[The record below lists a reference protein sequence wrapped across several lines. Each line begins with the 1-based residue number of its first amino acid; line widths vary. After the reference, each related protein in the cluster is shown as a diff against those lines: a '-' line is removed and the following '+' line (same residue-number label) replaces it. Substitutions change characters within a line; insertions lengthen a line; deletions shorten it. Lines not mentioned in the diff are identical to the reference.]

1 MKTHIAHIANLL
13 IAISLLAIQPRAE
26 DIAGTVSA
34 VARYESGSDTL
45 PLRKVEQLVAES
57 MTNKTLRI
65 QLENALASALN
76 ESTSFE
82 GRRFICQQL
91 AVIGTDACLPA
102 INTLLDTPDTVGIAC
117 LALARNPS
125 PKADTV
131 LRSAALKL
139 EGTALLQVVQT
150 IGVRRD
156 RASVG
161 LLKRLAGSENKTIAG
176 AAVIAL
182 GNIADRQ
189 ALSAIREIRQRY
201 DPAIST
207 HADHAFLLA
216 AAHLREEGRSRA
228 AATLYEE
235 VLNSGAPEHVR
246 RGAFEGLLRVDRDG
260 GVRRAMEAIKGSDD
274 MLRRSAI
281 AAVASLKGQ
290 DISKRFAA
298 LMPSLGPSD
307 QALLVESLAA
317 RGEIQALPE
326 IQKMLTARDVEVR
339 ISTIKALGQ
348 LGDDSTVA
356 HLARILDTQPTASEI
371 KALESALD
379 ALRGGAAIDVAITIE
394 LHRRTTGIRAPLLAA
409 LVRRANLFSFVFF
422 QHEATGTDPVC
433 VKLAFQGLSRT
444 ATAKDTPAL
453 LKALAGLR
461 VEEARDD
468 AEAALAQAFSRMN
481 NAEDQSAAVRNFLEH
496 ETKPETRASLI
507 KLLLACPDSQALA
520 AVKASL
526 SDANPLV
533 REAAMRTLAEWP
545 DISAWEPLSEVYRKA
560 ETEARRVVALRGLVR
575 LLGEENQKPTQ
586 TLIDRYR
593 ALFASAKSDTD
604 GKLILGTLARC
615 AHPEALKLAVEQ
627 LGVTGVRT
635 EASAAVRQIAEAIK
649 ASHPKEAQQALDM
662 IGQSH

>member
-1 MKTHIAHIANLL
+1 MKTHIANLL
-13 IAISLLAIQPRAE
+13 IAISLAAVQPRAE
-26 DIAGTVSA
+26 DISSTVA
-34 VARYESGSDTL
+34 AAARYESGSDTV
-45 PLRKVEQLVAES
+45 PLRTIEQLVTES
-57 MTNKTLRI
+57 LANKTLRI
-65 QLENALASALN
+65 KLENALASALN
-76 ESTSFE
+76 DSPSFE

-91 AVIGTDACLPA
+91 AVIGTEACLPA

-117 LALARNPS
+117 LALAKNPS
-125 PKADTV
+125 SKADAV
-131 LRSAALKL
+131 LRSATLKL

-176 AAVIAL
+176 AAVVAL

-189 ALSAIREIRQRY
+189 AISAIREVRRRC
-201 DPAIST
+201 DPAISAQ
-207 HADHAFLLA
+207 ADHAFLLA
-216 AAHLREEGRSRA
+216 AAHLREEGNSRA
-228 AATLYEE
+228 AAELYEE
-235 VLNSGAPEHVR
+235 VLQSAAPEHAR

-260 GVRRAMEAIKGSDD
+260 GIKRAIDAINGQDD
-274 MLRRSAI
+274 VLRRSAI
-281 AAVASLKGQ
+281 AAVAFLQGQ
-290 DISKRFAA
+290 DVSKRFAA

-317 RGEIQALPE
+317 RGDKQARSE
-326 IQKMLTARDVEVR
+326 IQKMLAARDVEVR
-339 ISTIKALGQ
+339 ISAITALGQ
-348 LGDDSTVA
+348 LGDLSTVEP
-356 HLARILDTQPTASEI
+356 LARILDTQPTPSEI
-371 KALESALD
+371 KAVESALS
-379 ALRGGAAIDVAITIE
+379 ALRGGNVIDVAIAAE

-409 LVRRANLFSFVFF
+409 LVRRADPISFTFF
-422 QHEATGTDPVC
+422 KDDAVGIDPVC
-433 VKLAFQGLSRT
+433 VKLAFEGLSRT
-444 ATAKDTPAL
+444 ANRKDTPAL

-461 VEEARDD
+461 AEEARDD
-468 AEAALAQAFSRMN
+468 VESALAQAISRMN
-481 NAEDQSAAVRNFLEH
+481 NPAEQSGAVRSFLEH

-545 DISAWEPLSEVYRKA
+545 DISAWEPLSELYQKA
-560 ETEARRVVALRGLVR
+560 ETEAQRVVALRGLVR
-575 LLGEENQKPTQ
+575 LLGEENQKPSQ

-615 AHPEALKLAVEQ
+615 AHPEALKLAIEQ
-627 LGVTGVRT
+627 FGVTGVRA

-649 ASHPKEAQQALDM
+649 ATHPKEAQQALDM
-662 IGQSH
+662 LGQSR